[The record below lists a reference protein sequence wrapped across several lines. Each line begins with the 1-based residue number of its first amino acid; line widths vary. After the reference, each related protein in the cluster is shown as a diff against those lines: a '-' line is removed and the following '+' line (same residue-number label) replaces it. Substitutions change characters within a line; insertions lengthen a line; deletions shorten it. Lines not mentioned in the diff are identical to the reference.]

1 MSRSSRYIILLLLL
15 MVVQATAGLAQSKG
29 DLEKQKKQLL
39 KDIEYTNKLLKDTE
53 QNKKKTL
60 NELTLMKAKINQR
73 QQLINTVVSQASLV
87 EKQIG
92 QTRAIV
98 VALEDDL
105 ARLKEEYGK
114 MLYYTYKNQS
124 QYDRLMFIL
133 SSKDINQAYK
143 RVKYFQQYAKHRQEQ
158 VEAISAVQKDLNAK
172 SEELTVKKRELSRLV
187 EDSEREKLQ
196 LSAEKEERDKVVHVL
211 QDKEK
216 ELRKALKKKE
226 QESKK
231 LEQAIARV
239 IENEIRKQEE
249 LRKREELKQQ
259 QQGVTVK
266 TPTVTKSGFA
276 LTPDELIL
284 SKSFSDNRAKLPWPS
299 ERGVIVSTFGEHEH
313 PTLRDIKTVNNGVD
327 IATEPG
333 TKARAVFDGTVS
345 AVVAIPGAHKAVILR
360 HGEYLT
366 VYSNIETV
374 EVKMGDK
381 VSVKQSLGTVVTDPE
396 ENRTVLHFELWNGA
410 TKQNPALWI
419 AKQK

>member
-1 MSRSSRYIILLLLL
+1 MSRLSRHIFLLLML
-15 MVVQATAGLAQSKG
+15 MVVQTTAGLAQSKG
-29 DLEKQKKQLL
+29 DLEKQKIQLL

-98 VALEDDL
+98 MALEDDL
-105 ARLKEEYGK
+105 AHLKDEYGK

-133 SSKDINQAYK
+133 SSKDINQAFK
-143 RVKYFQQYAKHRQEQ
+143 RAKYFQQYAKHRKEQ
-158 VEAISAVQKDLNAK
+158 VEAITSVQKDLNAK
-172 SEELTVKKRELSRLV
+172 SQELTVKKRELSQLV
-187 EDSEREKLQ
+187 EDGEREKLQ
-196 LSAEKEERDKVVHVL
+196 LSTEKEERDKMVHDL

-226 QESKK
+226 IESKK

-239 IENEIRKQEE
+239 IEEEIRKA
-249 LRKREELKQQ
+249 K
-259 QQGVTVK
+259 VK
-266 TPTVTKSGFA
+266 VEKTDSKVAKSGFA
-276 LTPDELIL
+276 LTPEEVTL
-284 SKSFSDNRAKLPWPS
+284 SKNFADNRAKLPWPAD
-299 ERGVIVSTFGEHEH
+299 RGVITSTFGEHEH

-333 TKARAVFDGTVS
+333 TKARAVFEGTVS

-381 VSVKQSLGTVVTDPE
+381 VSVKQTLGTVVTDLE

-410 TKQNPALWI
+410 TKQNPAFWI

>member
-1 MSRSSRYIILLLLL
+1 MSTSAVQFLVRAIIFSLALNLAIQP
-15 MVVQATAGLAQSKG
+15 VRAQSKG
-29 DLEKQKKQLL
+29 DLEKQKNQLL

-143 RVKYFQQYAKHRQEQ
+143 RVKYFQQYSKHRQEQ

-172 SEELTVKKRELSRLV
+172 SEELTRKKRELSRLV

-196 LSAEKEERDKVVHVL
+196 LSTEKEERDKMVHDL

-226 QESKK
+226 IESKK

-239 IENEIRKQEE
+239 IEEEIRKAKEKVE
-249 LRKREELKQQ
+249 
-259 QQGVTVK
+259 K
-266 TPTVTKSGFA
+266 TDSKITKSGFA
-276 LTPDELIL
+276 LTPAEMTL
-284 SKSFSDNRAKLPWPS
+284 STSFGENRGRLPWPS
-299 ERGVIVSTFGEHEH
+299 ERGVITSTFGEHEH
-313 PTLRDIKTVNNGVD
+313 PTLRDIKTMNNGID
-327 IATEPG
+327 IATEPN
-333 TKARAVFDGTVS
+333 TKARAVFEGVVS
-345 AVVAIPGAHKAVILR
+345 KVFSIPGANSAVIVR
-360 HGEYLT
+360 HGEYLSL
-366 VYSNIETV
+366 YSNLESV
-374 EVKMGDK
+374 EVKAGDK
-381 VSVKQSLGTVVTDPE
+381 VTVKQSLGTVATDSE
-396 ENRTVLHFELWNGA
+396 ENRTVLHFELWKGA
-410 TKQNPALWI
+410 EKQNPAFWI